1 MQEVTNAFD
10 ASRKINLEKMETIL
24 EKLAENLKDRESIM
38 SDVESWWR
46 EYRIKLVEINRKID
60 SNLQGTGANIK
71 NPL

>member
-46 EYRIKLVEINRKID
+46 EYRIKLVEINRQID